1 MGEKPILDINSGLN
15 SFVLKKSVFRLLFI
29 RAASLRP
36 FPTGLP
42 CMKARKRCPNFQC
55 AG

>member
-15 SFVLKKSVFRLLFI
+15 SSVLKRSVFRLLFTGTD
-29 RAASLRP
+29 SLRP

-42 CMKARKRCPNFQC
+42 CMKARKRCHNFQC